1 MDRKKPNTIALY
13 ILAGVIVAG
22 FFALLYFFVFNKI
35 PEGNE
40 SLLNIAVGALISSF
54 TGVVGYFFG
63 SSAGSA
69 NKTDLI
75 AKTNEQAAKDTK
87 EILIDK

>member
-13 ILAGVIVAG
+13 ILAAVIVSG
-22 FFALLYFFVFNKI
+22 FFVLLYFLVFNKI

-40 SLLNIAVGALISSF
+40 SLLKIAVGALISSF

-75 AKTNEQAAKDTK
+75 AKTSEQTAKDALK
-87 EILIDK
+87 